1 MKFSLALAA
10 LAASSTQ
17 AIRILQTNDDGWA
30 ELYLRSLHDSL
41 RAAGHDAVV
50 SAPAENQ
57 SGTGSNDKEPEP
69 RKTAC
74 QYDSCPA
81 NSGPVGTNA
90 TNTRLNWV
98 NSFPVTSLKY
108 GLSTFGPQIWN
119 GQAPELIVSGPNV
132 GINAW
137 LGDLFSGTV
146 GAAVYGAKDAGI
158 PALAFS
164 GKSEGVL
171 AWNTSPV
178 PLRSSFYAQIATKL
192 TNAVI
197 ASGAPY
203 LPQNVFLNVNL
214 PAVEG
219 SCTSLD
225 NVKFVLT
232 RINIG
237 LFSARDANHCGST
250 RLPSEFDVINR
261 KGTCY
266 VTISVGD
273 ANDKSTAS
281 AAQQQVV
288 IDKIGSL
295 LSCI

>member
-1 MKFSLALAA
+1 MKWSLALAA
-10 LAASSTQ
+10 LAASSTE

-30 ELYLRSLHDSL
+30 ELYLRSFHDAL
-41 RAAGHDAVV
+41 GAAGHDAVV

-74 QYDSCPA
+74 QYNSCPA
-81 NSGPVGTNA
+81 NSGPVGTN
-90 TNTRLNWV
+90 TTDTRLNWV
-98 NSFPVTSLKY
+98 NSYPVTSLKY

-137 LGDLFSGTV
+137 LGDFFSGTV
-146 GAAVYGAKDAGI
+146 GAAVYGAKNAGI
-158 PALAFS
+158 PSIAFS
-164 GKSEGVL
+164 GKSEGTL

-178 PLRSSFYAQIATKL
+178 PVRSTFYAQIGTKI

-197 ASGAPY
+197 ASGVPY
-203 LPQNVFLNVNL
+203 LPANIFLNVNF
-214 PAVEG
+214 PEVTD
-219 SCTSLD
+219 SCNSLD
-225 NVKFVLT
+225 DVTYVLT

-237 LFSARDANHCGST
+237 LFSAPDALHCGTT

-261 KGTCY
+261 KGCY
-266 VTISVGD
+266 VTVSVGD
-273 ANDKSTAS
+273 ANDKTTAS
-281 AAQQQVV
+281 ADKQKAV

-295 LSCI
+295 FTCI

>member
-1 MKFSLALAA
+1 MKFTLALAA
-10 LAASSTQ
+10 LAASSTE

-30 ELYLRSLHDSL
+30 ELYVRSLHDSL
-41 RAAGHDAVV
+41 RTSGHDVV
-50 SAPAENQ
+50 LSAPAENQ

-74 QYDSCPA
+74 QYNSCA
-81 NSGPVGTNA
+81 AGSGPVGTNA

-119 GQAPELIVSGPNV
+119 GKAPELVVSGPNV

-146 GAAVYGAKDAGI
+146 GAAVYAAKDARI

-164 GKSEGVL
+164 GKSDGVL
-171 AWNTSPV
+171 AWNTSPI
-178 PLRSSFYAQIATKL
+178 PLRSTFYAQIADKL

-197 ASGAPY
+197 ASGVPY
-203 LPQNVFLNVNL
+203 LPENVFLNINL

-219 SCTSLD
+219 SCTSLAS
-225 NVKFVLT
+225 VKYVLT

-237 LFSARDANHCGST
+237 LFSPRDANHCGST

-261 KGTCY
+261 SGCY

-273 ANDKSTAS
+273 AKDKSTAS